1 MPNDYALSYSWKQA
15 SVFVSSFS
23 NVGKRAK
30 ILTLLVSSSQLQH
43 SQSEVVR
50 QGETGSAGNNP
61 IFSPDEWSM
70 EFAFSYKAFTAILT
84 PYKGKKEPVT
94 KNEILLSNLVSSNFF
109 ILRTHLELQMLFF
122 TSVLCIR

>member
-1 MPNDYALSYSWKQA
+1 MKTGQCF
-15 SVFVSSFS
+15 FVSSFS

-61 IFSPDEWSM
+61 IFSPDEWSV

-84 PYKGKKEPVT
+84 PYKSRKG
-94 KNEILLSNLVSSNFF
+94 NLLLKMKSCFP
-109 ILRTHLELQMLFF
+109 I
-122 TSVLCIR
+122 